1 MTERLTDSELEEMR
15 ERCAEADMRSA
26 TITDP
31 PTVLALVQE
40 VRRLREDF
48 RRYREALEKI
58 AASDAKRRDVVD
70 LIDLAITAL
79 EAADE

>member
-1 MTERLTDSELEEMR
+1 MTIDDETLDQL
-15 ERCAEADMRSA
+15 ERCAEAAMRSV

-40 VRRLREDF
+40 VRRLREERD
-48 RRYREALEKI
+48 RYREALEKI